1 MTHHL
6 PKNRIFLKF
15 PKNPRTSGPGN
26 GPHIANCTAE
36 LPGARGAAEKLA
48 QPLWVSC
55 QQLVLGKGARP
66 GRAHSPPLLLIYT
79 HTPQTNTHTHTYH
92 TYTHTYHTHHIY
104 TTHTPYIHTTYTHI
118 HTTQYTHY
126 INTHT
131 HTHTHTLHIYPPSIG
146 DTAQLPFSKSLV
158 SKAREG
164 HAIWPLVLLNNR
176 KAESTHH

>member
-1 MTHHL
+1 MGILPAISAGEGCQAWQSAFPTPSSHLYTHTTNKHTYTH
-6 PKNRIFLKF
+6 I
-15 PKNPRTSGPGN
+15 
-26 GPHIANCTAE
+26 PH
-36 LPGARGAAEKLA
+36 
-48 QPLWVSC
+48 
-55 QQLVLGKGARP
+55 
-66 GRAHSPPLLLIYT
+66 IYT
-79 HTPQTNTHTHTYH
+79 HIPHTHH
-92 TYTHTYHTHHIY
+92 THTYHTHHIY